1 MKKQRL
7 RRTPQLKSNCTF
19 RLIDSFCF
27 QQLLNLERESILF
40 LETHPNGMWWHTT
53 SKYMVLSKNSVA
65 DMKCRNSHLSL
76 FPPFFDIGL
85 FAHNRKKA
93 EQNFIFLSDHRVRVE
108 VCVRHAMPLVCVLSH
123 YFLASFLRKRG
134 GTFHLGDPHPSQREA
149 YWQKRR
155 TPKNIPIIFPLLPD
169 FRCDRKKEGKRFYL

>member
-108 VCVRHAMPLVCVLSH
+108 VCVRHAMPLVCVCV
-123 YFLASFLRKRG
+123 SFPI
-134 GTFHLGDPHPSQREA
+134 TFWLHSLEKEEA
-149 YWQKRR
+149 LFIWA
-155 TPKNIPIIFPLLPD
+155 IPILLSV
-169 FRCDRKKEGKRFYL
+169 RHIGKKGGRPKISP